1 MFNVSQR
8 SLRALESHSQCC
20 TRRCSK
26 NVSEILLMFRGISL
40 RLLCDTFS
48 KKQSTTLLTHIIKIV
63 TLPVN
68 NFPPLKKSVMTQT
81 ATQVLEN
88 SERLGHLQSELA
100 CQRRLQEDGMKEIAE
115 KEICITKLQANI
127 QLLRQEGA
135 DTHVQVGRDSRV
147 DEVPQWQNNGNIVY
161 NGISPVMK

>member
-1 MFNVSQR
+1 M
-8 SLRALESHSQCC
+8 
-20 TRRCSK
+20 
-26 NVSEILLMFRGISL
+26 
-40 RLLCDTFS
+40 
-48 KKQSTTLLTHIIKIV
+48 
-63 TLPVN
+63 N
-68 NFPPLKKSVMTQT
+68 NFPPLNKSVMTQT

-100 CQRRLQEDGMKEIAE
+100 CQRRLQEDSMKEIAE

-147 DEVPQWQNNGNIVY
+147 DEVPQW
-161 NGISPVMK
+161 